1 MFEGI
6 LSLLNKLFGS
16 SGQPYQPPQSQSPAV
31 PQPAYPTYIPPVPS
45 VPKEVV
51 PDHPM
56 TYAEYKHYNDCV
68 LVGRAIG
75 NIIRNTH
82 NHFQQQRWHDEMM
95 DELRRIGRE

>member
-6 LSLLNKLFGS
+6 LSLLNKLPGG
-16 SGQPYQPPQSQSPAV
+16 SGQPYQPPESQSQAH
-31 PQPAYPTYIPPVPS
+31 PTYIPPVTS

-68 LVGRAIG
+68 LIGRAIG
-75 NIIRNTH
+75 DTIRNTH